1 MVGTVIEVGRVG
13 ERRLAAHESDFS
25 SLGGVVGG
33 ARWSEC
39 RLLGV
44 GCVHIRAGSFV
55 LLCTTSHVHVRI
67 RINVVVVHKCSA
79 SNKYN

>member
-1 MVGTVIEVGRVG
+1 MNWTV
-13 ERRLAAHESDFS
+13 
-25 SLGGVVGG
+25 GVVGG

-55 LLCTTSHVHVRI
+55 LLCTTKSRVCANKNKRL
-67 RINVVVVHKCSA
+67 VVA